1 MAVQARSAFVTLA
14 MAHLGMPNAVDANWK
29 ANPVNDV
36 HGDSHGQ
43 KRISDPCKAA
53 GDDWDVHWSPLAFAM
68 VDSKRDASSALTSAL
83 AVLSSVPFAR
93 CKTS

>member
-1 MAVQARSAFVTLA
+1 MAVQARSALVTLA
-14 MAHLGMPNAVDANWK
+14 MAHLGMPNPIDANWK

-53 GDDWDVHWSPLAFAM
+53 GDDWDVHL
-68 VDSKRDASSALTSAL
+68 ASSGADGSGCQWVT
-83 AVLSSVPFAR
+83 FDM
-93 CKTS
+93 